1 MGGVGF
7 FAGSV
12 RMRILMYRVALAACA
27 VALIGSAWLEPG
39 LANSVRITALS
50 VPIALLALLSRRRD

>member
-1 MGGVGF
+1 
-7 FAGSV
+7 
-12 RMRILMYRVALAACA
+12 MRILMYRVALAACA